1 MTPSVVGLVDYGAG
15 NFASV
20 RNALEHVGAHVRPV
34 RTAADLDSVDR
45 LVLPGVGAFAACMRR
60 LEQSGLVDPL
70 KRELFHGDRPFLGI
84 CVGMQLLS
92 EWGREFEDHP
102 GLGAIA
108 GEVARIPAEADG
120 LRLPHI
126 GWNEVHVRA
135 DSPLLHG
142 LGERPYFYFVHSYAM
157 TPADPD
163 VVLATTDYGTPVT
176 AAVGDGRVHGVQF
189 HPEKSQRAGLRLL
202 QNFACFSTA

>member
-1 MTPSVVGLVDYGAG
+1 MSGDVVGLVDYGAG

-20 RNALEHVGAHVRPV
+20 RNALEHVGARVRAV
-34 RTAADLDSVDR
+34 RTAEELDSVTH
-45 LVLPGVGAFAACMRR
+45 VALPGVGAFAACMRR
-60 LEQSGLVDPL
+60 LEQTGLVDPL

-84 CVGMQLLS
+84 CVGMQLLA

-126 GWNEVHVRA
+126 GWNEVDVLV
-135 DSPLLHG
+135 DSPLFHG

-157 TPADPD
+157 TPADPSH
-163 VVLATTDYGTPVT
+163 VLATTPYGSDVC

-202 QNFACFSTA
+202 QNFACSSTA